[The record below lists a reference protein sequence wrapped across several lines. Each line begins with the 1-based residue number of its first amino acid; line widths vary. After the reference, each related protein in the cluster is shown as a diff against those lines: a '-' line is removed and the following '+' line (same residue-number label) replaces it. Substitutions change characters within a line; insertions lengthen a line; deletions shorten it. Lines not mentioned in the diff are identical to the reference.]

1 MLRTLIAKEWLTSLL
16 ELRFL
21 VCAALCVLL
30 GIISVVV
37 LRADLEARR
46 TEFSRNQALYRN
58 QADEYG
64 SYRDLQRRGVRVDR
78 PPQSFQV
85 LFYGVEKTL
94 DRTAVVSEDYL
105 PGFQGDLNAN
115 PAVLLFPVADML
127 FVVAVVLSLLAFFI
141 SYDTVAGERES
152 GTLKLVMSYPVPR
165 DLLILA
171 KWLGGYFSLAL
182 PFLAALLIGALLIS
196 ISEEVPFTATDWEAF
211 AVTGAVSLLLL
222 AVMFSIG
229 LLVSVRA
236 RSSSTAILSLVA
248 LWVLLALV
256 VPNLGP
262 YLAELAAPVPDVGSV
277 EREIGLRTETLSAA
291 FRSQW
296 RRGGRS
302 FRRMMAAG
310 ELTDFIRKMREQR
323 NQLQKDVNEASAE
336 IISDFEVRL
345 RRQTDMARVL
355 TRISPVACF
364 VFASTDIGA
373 TGVRHEERLIGA
385 LRNYKRQFARY
396 VAERSQGFT
405 VVGTAAV
412 NFAGDEEYD
421 IDDLPDFV
429 YRSDGLQERL
439 DARFVDV
446 LLLALFAVA
455 FFMAAFVSFL
465 RSDVD

>member
-1 MLRTLIAKEWLTSLL
+1 MLRALIAKEWLSNLL

-21 VCAALCVLL
+21 VCAALCVVL

-46 TEFSRNQALYRN
+46 TEFSRNQALYRD
-58 QADEYG
+58 QAGEYG
-64 SYRDLQRRGVRVDR
+64 SYRNLQRRGVRVDR

-85 LFYGVEKTL
+85 MFYGVEKTL

-152 GTLKLVMSYPVPR
+152 GTLTLMMSYPVPR
-165 DLLILA
+165 DLVILA

-182 PFLAALLIGALLIS
+182 PFLAALLIGAILIS
-196 ISEEVPFTATDWEAF
+196 MSAEVPFTATDWEAF
-211 AVTGAVSLLLL
+211 VLAGAVSLLLL

-248 LWVLLALV
+248 VWVLLALV

-262 YLAELAAPVPDVGSV
+262 YLAELAVPVPDVGSV
-277 EREIGLRTETLSAA
+277 EREISLRTEAMAA
-291 FRSQW
+291 TYRSQW

-302 FRRMMAAG
+302 FRNMSAA
-310 ELTDFIRKMREQR
+310 ERSAFFRDRRQQR
-323 NQLQKDVNEASAE
+323 DQLQKDVNEVSAE
-336 IISDFEVRL
+336 IISDFENRL
-345 RRQTDMARVL
+345 GRQTDMARML
-355 TRISPVACF
+355 TRVSPVACF
-364 VFASTDIGA
+364 VYASTDIGA
-373 TGVRHEERLIGA
+373 TGVRHEERLVGS
-385 LRNYKRQFARY
+385 LRNFQRQFASY
-396 VAERSQGFT
+396 VAERMET
-405 VVGTAAV
+405 VDGE
-412 NFAGDEEYD
+412 EEYG
-421 IDDLPDFV
+421 IDELPEFHF
-429 YRSDGLQERL
+429 RTDGLQERL
-439 DARFVDV
+439 DSRFVDV

-455 FFMAAFVSFL
+455 LFMAAFVSFL
-465 RSDVD
+465 RGDVS

>member
-1 MLRTLIAKEWLTSLL
+1 MLRALIAKEWLTSLL

-30 GIISVVV
+30 GLISVVV

-46 TEFSRNQALYRN
+46 TEFSRNQALYRD
-58 QADEYG
+58 QAAEYG
-64 SYRDLQRRGVRVDR
+64 SFRDLQRRGVRVDR

-94 DRTAVVSEDYL
+94 DRTAVVSDDYL

-182 PFLAALLIGALLIS
+182 PFLGALLIGALLIS
-196 ISEEVPFTATDWEAF
+196 MSAEVPFTATDWEAF
-211 AVTGAVSLLLL
+211 AVTGVVSLLLL

-256 VPNLGP
+256 APTSAPTWPSWRFRCRTWARWSARSACAPRPCPPPTAASGG
-262 YLAELAAPVPDVGSV
+262 AAAAP
-277 EREIGLRTETLSAA
+277 
-291 FRSQW
+291 
-296 RRGGRS
+296 
-302 FRRMMAAG
+302 
-310 ELTDFIRKMREQR
+310 
-323 NQLQKDVNEASAE
+323 
-336 IISDFEVRL
+336 
-345 RRQTDMARVL
+345 
-355 TRISPVACF
+355 
-364 VFASTDIGA
+364 GA
-373 TGVRHEERLIGA
+373 T
-385 LRNYKRQFARY
+385 
-396 VAERSQGFT
+396 
-405 VVGTAAV
+405 
-412 NFAGDEEYD
+412 
-421 IDDLPDFV
+421 
-429 YRSDGLQERL
+429 
-439 DARFVDV
+439 
-446 LLLALFAVA
+446 
-455 FFMAAFVSFL
+455 
-465 RSDVD
+465 

>member
-1 MLRTLIAKEWLTSLL
+1 MLRALIAKEWLTSLL

-46 TEFSRNQALYRN
+46 TEFGRNQALYRD
-58 QADEYG
+58 QAAEYG

-152 GTLKLVMSYPVPR
+152 GTLNLVMSYPVPR
-165 DLLILA
+165 DVLILA

-182 PFLAALLIGALLIS
+182 PFLAALLVGALMIS

-211 AVTGAVSLLLL
+211 VVTGIVSLLLL

-262 YLAELAAPVPDVGSV
+262 YLAELAVPVPDVGSV
-277 EREIGLRTETLSAA
+277 EREIGLRTEALAA
-291 FRSQW
+291 DYRNQW

-302 FRRMMAAG
+302 FRNMTAA
-310 ELTDFIRKMREQR
+310 ERSEFFRQRREQR
-323 NQLQKDVNEASAE
+323 DQLQEDVNKVSGE
-336 IISDFEVRL
+336 IISDFENRL

-355 TRISPVACF
+355 TRVSPVACF
-364 VFASTDIGA
+364 VYANTDIGA

-385 LRNYKRQFARY
+385 LRTYQRQFARH
-396 VAERSQGFT
+396 VAEQTRS
-405 VVGTAAV
+405 VG
-412 NFAGDEEYD
+412 GSGEEEEYG
-421 IDDLPDFV
+421 IDDLPGFR
-429 YRSDGLQERL
+429 YRTDGLQERL
-439 DARFVDV
+439 DARLVDV

-465 RSDVD
+465 RGEVN